1 MFFNPLEI
9 CIIGNKTDMADE
21 REIPTSTGQE
31 FAQSVRAL
39 FTETTAKDSK
49 GTHHYTSYCKKIIIF
64 MNIANEHSGT
74 MLIPQLTAYCK
85 FLILKRKFVS

>member
-1 MFFNPLEI
+1 MTILIRIPLLFKTHFFLLSVIIMFFNRLEI

-49 GTHHYTSYCKKIIIF
+49 GTHQNILATVTTIIIF
-64 MNIANEHSGT
+64 MNI
-74 MLIPQLTAYCK
+74 
-85 FLILKRKFVS
+85 F